1 MMSKTIR
8 GLHFERR
15 TPDPAQSHFWKSM
28 HLKLEFTSKGKVGG
42 FGRLFST
49 IRLTA
54 TDPRCELGSVEG
66 NACIF
71 APDHSLITSPV
82 RG

>member
-1 MMSKTIR
+1 
-8 GLHFERR
+8 
-15 TPDPAQSHFWKSM
+15 M

-54 TDPRCELGSVEG
+54 TDPRCEFGSVEG